1 MHSNRAPNDCAVAV
15 ASADLPSCQC
25 RTDACSR
32 STVRKRSRVSQRHV
46 TWGGKARKIWLRG
59 LDLNQRPL
67 GYEPNE
73 LPDCSTPHKHYSCL
87 RLARQGVFAVRDI
100 CPDKSESPAISQD
113 GWDVITERLIELARR
128 QPELRFDPPYC
139 VKQRA
144 SGRGWWSG
152 LSRKDD
158 FETRRSSRLKAVAFA
173 RRGVRRQSL
182 SRSRGD
188 KSSQFWNQP
197 AAKLSV

>member
-1 MHSNRAPNDCAVAV
+1 
-15 ASADLPSCQC
+15 
-25 RTDACSR
+25 
-32 STVRKRSRVSQRHV
+32 
-46 TWGGKARKIWLRG
+46 
-59 LDLNQRPL
+59 
-67 GYEPNE
+67 
-73 LPDCSTPHKHYSCL
+73 
-87 RLARQGVFAVRDI
+87 VRDI

-197 AAKLSV
+197 AAKLSVWSEEFLPGISDGGLYHLHDPVRSVMVRTMLPLCAVNFAAIPVA